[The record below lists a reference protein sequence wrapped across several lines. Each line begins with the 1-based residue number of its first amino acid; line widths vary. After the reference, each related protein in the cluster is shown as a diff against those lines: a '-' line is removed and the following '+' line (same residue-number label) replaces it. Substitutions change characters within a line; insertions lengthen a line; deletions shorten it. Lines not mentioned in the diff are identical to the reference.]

1 MAKALLLI
9 SRSTLH
15 FAGSLPKTRL
25 ELVLPYDK
33 RILSPQRLPIS
44 PLGPGIANELTHAG
58 CIPFLVDDF
67 KPDQKV
73 VKVVKV
79 AYPLYLCNFSG
90 WTRLIF
96 RTLSI

>member
-1 MAKALLLI
+1 MAKSLLLI
-9 SRSTLH
+9 TPSTIT

-44 PLGPGIANELTHAG
+44 PLGPGIANDSPHAG

-67 KPDQKV
+67 KPD
-73 VKVVKV
+73 
-79 AYPLYLCNFSG
+79 
-90 WTRLIF
+90 
-96 RTLSI
+96 